1 MRAQCRIEFF
11 DKAAKVT
18 RKPGEVFDIT
28 VDRFNEITLKG
39 RYIVAAPDDAPAK
52 TASSEK
58 K

>member
-18 RKPGEVFDIT
+18 RKPGEVFEIT
-28 VDRFNEITLKG
+28 AARFNEITLKG
-39 RYIVAAPDDAPAK
+39 RYIVAADDTGKSAEAAP
-52 TASSEK
+52 K